1 MVLYTRSSRFI
12 SNLDRLKVAYEVA
25 AHENS
30 KTTGNLL
37 YLLYWE
43 HFCMGFFSIR
53 KVNLHFH
60 NQYKISHL
68 KRFQAEDIVQISE
81 P

>member
-1 MVLYTRSSRFI
+1 M
-12 SNLDRLKVAYEVA
+12 
-25 AHENS
+25 
-30 KTTGNLL
+30 KTLRNTGNLL